1 MEINSINLN
10 ELITKLILL
19 NYQISFRIFG
29 TSLSII
35 ISKEILNNEINN
47 VKIIQVVSIDYLNNI
62 NKMNILVN
70 FMINK
75 LEKNIIDNIIN
86 NENIRT

>member
-10 ELITKLILL
+10 ELITKLVLL
-19 NYQISFRIFG
+19 NYQISFRKFD

-47 VKIIQVVSIDYLNNI
+47 VKVIQVVSIDYLNNI
-62 NKMNILVN
+62 NKMNTLVN

-75 LEKNIIDNIIN
+75 LEKNIIDNIN
-86 NENIRT
+86 

>member
-29 TSLSII
+29 TSLSIM
-35 ISKEILNNEINN
+35 ISKEILNNRINN
-47 VKIIQVVSIDYLNNI
+47 VKIVQVVSIDYLNNI
-62 NKMNILVN
+62 NKMNTLVN

-75 LEKNIIDNIIN
+75 LEKNIIDNIN
-86 NENIRT
+86 